1 MGKEESTHTYNI
13 IQLDEASEDYDV
25 GQFPAVHATLEE
37 LRFVGEFPPP
47 PRGLFAI
54 RDMLDWLGAFFGFQ
68 SDSVKNQREHIVLLL
83 ANHQMQRQHSS
94 EYVHRLDSKVVQA
107 FRKKLLK
114 NYILW
119 CSFLNK
125 EHNLW
130 LPKKKTH
137 IDSHRELLYCCLYLL
152 IWGEAANI
160 RFMPECICFIF
171 HHMAMEMNVLIE
183 KRRSEGGNTP
193 YSFGPNNFLN
203 KVIKPIYKVVQEE
216 AESANGGK
224 VPHSCWRNYDDMNEF
239 FWCVSQRCNP
249 STLWWQYDRSWC
261 VKKWNVHNLSIK
273 SQK

>member
-130 LPKKKTH
+130 LPKKNTH
-137 IDSHRELLYCCLYLL
+137 RFTQGATLLLPLSSYMGGSSQHKVHARMHLFHIPSHGYGDECSHRE
-152 IWGEAANI
+152 A
-160 RFMPECICFIF
+160 
-171 HHMAMEMNVLIE
+171 E
-183 KRRSEGGNTP
+183 K
-193 YSFGPNNFLN
+193 
-203 KVIKPIYKVVQEE
+203 
-216 AESANGGK
+216 
-224 VPHSCWRNYDDMNEF
+224 
-239 FWCVSQRCNP
+239 
-249 STLWWQYDRSWC
+249 
-261 VKKWNVHNLSIK
+261 
-273 SQK
+273 